1 MFGGYE
7 RVKSEQEVQGTSLR
21 TGENEIFEGL
31 DSSVLGINVT
41 LGVTL

>member
-1 MFGGYE
+1 MFSGYE
-7 RVKSEQEVQGTSLR
+7 RVKNEQNVQGASLR

-31 DSSVLGINVT
+31 GSSVLGINVT